1 MGLYL
6 CSKSDSPDLN
16 RAFAYWNRLQSVPV
30 TTDSEKHQRQLDL
43 EHILSAC
50 LHSSEWSRCSSL
62 LHSDLCSPRH
72 VYLYLRSLA
81 SSSELK
87 RVVSGYLDYRSTL
100 FSDSPT
106 SFVQE
111 KQYIVALLLDIAKI
125 TNDATLLEVVLSDVL
140 RAASDSNAS
149 ASLTLTDTLFS
160 RMARLGMQF
169 GLVRSVYGLY
179 VLNGAQFR
187 GLKKVYRAMERFM
200 SYADAPDEETA
211 EMKQKVRELHWSQP
225 EEKGGEEEKGREEE
239 EKGLVFDEDEFI
251 EEDVLQ
257 ILKDGFNVRKKSSK
271 KAKKENQTWKRGK
284 RAGKS

>member
-1 MGLYL
+1 M
-6 CSKSDSPDLN
+6 
-16 RAFAYWNRLQSVPV
+16 
-30 TTDSEKHQRQLDL
+30 
-43 EHILSAC
+43 
-50 LHSSEWSRCSSL
+50 
-62 LHSDLCSPRH
+62 
-72 VYLYLRSLA
+72 
-81 SSSELK
+81 
-87 RVVSGYLDYRSTL
+87 VSGYLDYRSTL
-100 FSDSPT
+100 FSDSPM

-160 RMARLGMQF
+160 RMAHLGMQF
-169 GLVRSVYGLY
+169 GLIRSVYGLY
-179 VLNGAQFR
+179 VLKGAQFR

-200 SYADAPDEETA
+200 SYADATDEETA

-225 EEKGGEEEKGREEE
+225 EEKGGEEEKEKEEE

>member
-1 MGLYL
+1 M
-6 CSKSDSPDLN
+6 
-16 RAFAYWNRLQSVPV
+16 
-30 TTDSEKHQRQLDL
+30 
-43 EHILSAC
+43 
-50 LHSSEWSRCSSL
+50 
-62 LHSDLCSPRH
+62 
-72 VYLYLRSLA
+72 A

-111 KQYIVALLLDIAKI
+111 KQFVVALLLDIAKI

-140 RAASDSNAS
+140 HAASDSNTS
-149 ASLTLTDTLFS
+149 ASLALSSTLFA

-187 GLKKVYRAMERFM
+187 DLRKVYRAMERFM
-200 SYADAPDEETA
+200 SYADATDEETA
-211 EMKQKVRELHWSQP
+211 EMKQKVRELHWGQTDV
-225 EEKGGEEEKGREEE
+225 KEEE
-239 EKGLVFDEDEFI
+239 EKGMVFDEDEFI

-257 ILKDGFNVRKKSSK
+257 ILKDGFNVKRKKEGKSATKIMKEKGQQRK
-271 KAKKENQTWKRGK
+271 KNNKSVGK
-284 RAGKS
+284 R